1 VTFRQPRAFII
12 VNGETLN
19 CISVEVNM
27 SKTHKSDTFHCE
39 IPFGALPA
47 SMDAA
52 WWSEQGDIA
61 VQVQFQLDAISG
73 AVQVFDGKVD
83 KVGHNFDQRILSV
96 QGRDKSADLI
106 DNKSTEKFNNLS
118 PDQIVKQ
125 IASRRGITVDADA
138 VSSKGGKIFQI
149 DYAKLT
155 HRASEWTVITQL
167 ADLSGMVA
175 YMTGGVLYFKPI
187 DEQLPV
193 LDVVYVPPTAASYA
207 NGNFMT
213 LKTSRNL
220 ILGRPVNVKV
230 QTWNHKESKRYE
242 YQSSDYS
249 GSGEPLNY
257 EYTVPGLTGDQTQKL
272 AEKRLAEN
280 SSHELMFDLGMPGD
294 PTVTPR
300 LMMQLSGTGTA
311 YDQQHEITSI
321 EHSMSQ
327 SDGYRMTVS
336 AKAKSKKRGKK

>member
-1 VTFRQPRAFII
+1 MTLRQPRAFII
-12 VNGETLN
+12 ANGETLN
-19 CISVEVNM
+19 CISVDVQM

-47 SMDAA
+47 DMDEG
-52 WWSEQGDIA
+52 WWSEQSDIA
-61 VQVQFQLDAISG
+61 VQVQFQTDAISG

-96 QGRDKSADLI
+96 QGRDKAAALI
-106 DNKSTEKFNNLS
+106 DSKSSEKFNNLT

-125 IASRRGITVDADA
+125 IAGRHGINVDAD
-138 VSSKGGKIFQI
+138 SLPSKGGKIFQL

-155 HRASEWTVITQL
+155 NDESEWTVITQL
-167 ADLSGMVA
+167 ADMNGMVA
-175 YMTGGVLYFKPI
+175 YMTGGILYFKAV

-193 LDVVYVPPTAASYA
+193 LDVVYSPPTAASYA
-207 NGNFMT
+207 SGNFMT
-213 LKTSRNL
+213 LKTSRNV

-230 QTWNHKESKRYE
+230 QSWNHKEKKAYE
-242 YQSSDYS
+242 YGASEPT

-257 EYTVPGLTGDQTQKL
+257 NYEVPGLTGDQTQRL

-280 SSHELMFDLGMPGD
+280 TSHELMFDLTMPGD

-300 LMMQLSGTGTA
+300 FDMRLSGTGTA
-311 YDQQHEITSI
+311 YDQQHDITTI

-327 SDGYRMTVS
+327 SGGYRMTVS
-336 AKAKSKKRGKK
+336 AKSKSKKRK

>member
-1 VTFRQPRAFII
+1 MTLRQPRAFI
-12 VNGETLN
+12 VANGTTLN
-19 CISVEVNM
+19 CISVDVQM
-27 SKTHKSDTFHCE
+27 SKTHKADTFHCE

-47 SMDAA
+47 DMDEA
-52 WWSEQGDIA
+52 WWSEAADIS
-61 VQVQFQLDAISG
+61 VQVLFQTDDFSG
-73 AVQVFDGKVD
+73 ATQVFDGKVD
-83 KVGHNFDQRILSV
+83 KVGHDFTQRILSV
-96 QGRDKSADLI
+96 QGRDNAAALI
-106 DNKSTEKFNNLS
+106 DSKSSEKFNNQT

-125 IASRRGITVDADA
+125 IAGRHGISVDADA
-138 VSSKGGKIFQI
+138 VTSKGGKIFQI

-155 HRASEWTVITQL
+155 NRESEWTVITRL
-167 ADLSGMVA
+167 ADMSGMVA
-175 YMTGGVLYFKPI
+175 YMTAGTLYFKPV

-193 LDVVYVPPTAASYA
+193 LDVVYVPPSPASYA
-207 NGNFMT
+207 EGNFMT

-230 QTWNHKESKRYE
+230 QSWNHKEGKSYE
-242 YQSSDYS
+242 YQSLEPT

-257 EYTVPGLTGDQTQKL
+257 NYTVPGLTGDQTQKL

-280 SSHELMFDLGMPGD
+280 TSHELMFDLTMPGD

-300 LMMQLSGTGTA
+300 FLMQLSGTGTA

-327 SDGYRMTVS
+327 QDGYRMTVS